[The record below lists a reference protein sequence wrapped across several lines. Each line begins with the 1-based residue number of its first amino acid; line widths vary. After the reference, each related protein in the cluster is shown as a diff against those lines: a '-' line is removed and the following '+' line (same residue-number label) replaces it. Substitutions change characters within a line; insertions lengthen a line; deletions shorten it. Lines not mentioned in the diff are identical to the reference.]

1 MASYNSILRHVS
13 MADVKRNTWKL
24 QEQKR
29 IDEQRRQEEIDLRK
43 YNNSPLYSDWRFDLS
58 ENMTTQAMTY
68 ATTLP
73 AEGDTVLT
81 DVSSQSGDMGTVEG
95 LEVDGEIKFGTIEP
109 NDYDSFF
116 NWNQTA
122 VTRSYDTRLLSTLS
136 FTLAVGTGADAPRD
150 IHPLKVYYTSASG
163 ATGQLSGNLLSSGT
177 YNFEL
182 PAAAQSSA
190 TTFKFEVRDDDVS
203 SNGNYS
209 YQYQYRYAVGRTFR
223 GGIVQDNLADD
234 GYSAYST
241 GREIWTLIN
250 NDVYDSYTDDQK
262 SSYMNTFPW
271 GGIIGMDPSP
281 ESGNSDGFPST
292 SSERIAYFDLMRS
305 TFADLDGKTSRTF
318 TVSNVGLKRRTP
330 ITVFVALDSP
340 EASAFVRT
348 GGFSEY
354 SNEEKKKQLEQ
365 MMKASDDYLFS
376 VYGDLFPGTG
386 AVGFDDVADP
396 TSWEQAAQGGDPYN
410 IRWPKNSDV
419 PKTKQYYDKHMKQW
433 VTAPVKKASSGGGD
447 EIAQEPSLLQ
457 KGLEKQ
463 TGGEMAPMPIE
474 KQPTGGNMP
483 TPSGYDLLDQDPKE
497 TTLAKKNGKKKQPV
511 VAHYEPDGEVIMDV
525 PSQQISFSD
534 FRLITVDNV
543 NEDMTVSALTYAAT
557 SLEPKGDTVL
567 DSAEGWGE
575 GTAPGA
581 NYGLGGVTSD
591 GSTLFLDAGNID
603 IADTG
608 GGLQQA
614 IAQSK
619 GMDTRQFDTARV
631 TVIKTYD
638 AGDDTDVRIFGNF
651 FSDPNTFY
659 LLSFF
664 DDNNYP
670 LSGNRGVREFKVGGN
685 RSNAENF
692 KFQVRT
698 IKNKTYDSENNEY
711 VNAPTSRYEVKI
723 ELLRKNPISVFVA
736 LDSPEAVSFV
746 RTDEFASLTSE
757 EKKKKLQEM
766 LEAGDAYLL
775 TKYGDPFPGTG
786 ADTSF
791 DDVALPESWEVAAG
805 VDVIAS
811 IEELFNNFADL
822 FGDVSAAAVQLQGYL
837 EWLKDPTPVPT
848 TTQLDDG
855 DKADILN
862 ASDEFLGEYFNED
875 GSPKDY
881 MTDDLVIIYISQA
894 LQAGIYN
901 STAATNIH
909 GGIPTS
915 DSKIPIHNNITF
927 NEGISPDG
935 LGGIN
940 IIDGYDFPT
949 ASQFEIGSSGETIGE
964 IIASGATGV
973 SADEIMGQPRMPIQ
987 TNISA
992 YELEGTLL
1000 GSVLNYNN
1008 LIDVGQPQFEQ
1019 LIRSGGTI
1027 MENKKIKSPKAFFK
1041 DKDIKPEFPENPP
1054 PPQIKGL
1061 HPDLVTGEKTAQR
1074 FNKLD
1079 PISARAM
1086 PRTGIKAIDKKVQI
1100 AKKKPK

>member
-13 MADVKRNTWKL
+13 LADVKRNTLKL

-29 IDEQRRQEEIDLRK
+29 IDEQRRKEELEKIANK
-43 YNNSPLYSDWRFDLS
+43 NSPLYSDWRFDLS
-58 ENMTTQAMTY
+58 EDMTTQAMTY

-73 AEGDTVLT
+73 AEGDT
-81 DVSSQSGDMGTVEG
+81 
-95 LEVDGEIKFGTIEP
+95 
-109 NDYDSFF
+109 
-116 NWNQTA
+116 
-122 VTRSYDTRLLSTLS
+122 
-136 FTLAVGTGADAPRD
+136 TLADVTSTE
-150 IHPLKVYYTSASG
+150 YTLGSG
-163 ATGQLSGNLLSSGT
+163 ATVIGSTVVLDSNNLPGLFGNAEINTG
-177 YNFEL
+177 FI
-182 PAAAQSSA
+182 
-190 TTFKFEVRDDDVS
+190 DVS
-203 SNGNYS
+203 NYTTLKINAS
-209 YQYQYRYAVGRTFR
+209 KRTVGSREELRLFYRKNSGDSWALFINELYNSQTVDIQSLRGFGEVQFQIRSFYA
-223 GGIVQDNLADD
+223 GGDTPRDYTTWN
-234 GYSAYST
+234 
-241 GREIWTLIN
+241 IN
-250 NDVYDSYTDDQK
+250 SFVFQ
-262 SSYMNTFPW
+262 
-271 GGIIGMDPSP
+271 
-281 ESGNSDGFPST
+281 
-292 SSERIAYFDLMRS
+292 
-305 TFADLDGKTSRTF
+305 
-318 TVSNVGLKRRTP
+318 RRTP

-340 EASAFVRT
+340 EATAFVRT
-348 GGFSEY
+348 GEFGELT
-354 SNEEKKKQLEQ
+354 NDEKKKKLQDMLN
-365 MMKASDDYLFS
+365 AGDAYLLNKF
-376 VYGDLFPGTG
+376 GDLFPGTG
-386 AVGFDDVADP
+386 GDYSFTDVNLP
-396 TSWEQAAQGGDPYN
+396 PSWEQAGPGYIDSDDAFDNPYYDEPFQDPGDLDDSDDESTWDYAKGDGDTEVAGTNWDLYN
-410 IRWPKNSDV
+410 WMNKTYGLPAAEWKKNNPTKPDASNPHLPAGSYV
-419 PKTKQYYDKHMKQW
+419 PK
-433 VTAPVKKASSGGGD
+433 AS
-447 EIAQEPSLLQ
+447 
-457 KGLEKQ
+457 
-463 TGGEMAPMPIE
+463 
-474 KQPTGGNMP
+474 
-483 TPSGYDLLDQDPKE
+483 
-497 TTLAKKNGKKKQPV
+497 KKQQTQ

-525 PSQQISFSD
+525 PSQQLSFSD

-557 SLEPKGDTVL
+557 SLEPQGDNVL
-567 DSAEGWGE
+567 DSAEGWLH

-581 NYGLGGVTSD
+581 TEAYGGVTSD
-591 GSTLFLDAGNID
+591 GSTLFLDAGNIN
-603 IADTG
+603 IGETG
-608 GGLQQA
+608 GQLQQA
-614 IAQSK
+614 IAQSA
-619 GMDTRQFDTARV
+619 GMDTRKFDTARV
-631 TVIKTYD
+631 TVTRTYD
-638 AGDDTDVRIFGNF
+638 AGDETDVRIFGNF

-664 DDNNYP
+664 DDNYYP
-670 LSGNRGVREFKVGGN
+670 LSGNKGVREFRVGGN

-698 IKNKTYDSENNEY
+698 TKRKDYDMENFEY
-711 VNAPTSRYEVKI
+711 IDAPTSRYEVKI
-723 ELLRKNPISVFVA
+723 ELLRKNPISVFVS

-775 TKYGDPFPGTG
+775 TMYGDPFPGTG

-791 DDVALPESWEVAAG
+791 DDVALPESWEAAAG

-822 FGDVSAAAVQLQGYL
+822 FGDASAAAVQLQGYL

-881 MTDDLVIIYISQA
+881 MTDDLMITYISQA

-915 DSKIPIHNNITF
+915 DSKIPIHNDITF

-949 ASQFEIGSSGETIGE
+949 ASQFEIGSSGETIGQV
-964 IIASGATGV
+964 IASGATGV

-1000 GSVLNYNN
+1000 GNVLSYNN
-1008 LIDVGQPQFEQ
+1008 VIDVGQPQFEQ
-1019 LIRSGGTI
+1019 LIRSRGTI

-1074 FNKLD
+1074 FNRLD